1 MEAKRIYFGS
11 LYERKKKKTRTRN
24 ICRVC
29 PCFYLNG
36 LVRDLDIY
44 VCSMYCLGCG
54 TDLTNQQANRR
65 VVSSHSDIVDLWKT
79 VVSEWD
85 DQYTSAEDIV
95 QEQPYMCRGCF
106 SAYSRFIAM
115 KTKITTNIAEAMR
128 CFSIVS
134 SKKQRLESPYAAS
147 ELSL

>member
-1 MEAKRIYFGS
+1 MDGCLENGKNV
-11 LYERKKKKTRTRN
+11 KKKK
-24 ICRVC
+24 
-29 PCFYLNG
+29 G
-36 LVRDLDIY
+36 LFGEALFLTTSHFEVLVIDNKSIIY
-44 VCSMYCLGCG
+44 DPPPPPFVNPGSTTG
-54 TDLTNQQANRR
+54 
-65 VVSSHSDIVDLWKT
+65 HSDIVDLWKT

-85 DQYTSAEDIV
+85 EQYTSAEDIV

-134 SKKQRLESPYAAS
+134 SKKQRLESPYTAS
-147 ELSL
+147 ELSLICPLVH

>member
-1 MEAKRIYFGS
+1 
-11 LYERKKKKTRTRN
+11 
-24 ICRVC
+24 
-29 PCFYLNG
+29 
-36 LVRDLDIY
+36 
-44 VCSMYCLGCG
+44 MYCLGCG

-85 DQYTSAEDIV
+85 EQYTSAEDIMQEQPYMCRGCFSAYSRFIVDLWKTVVSEWDEQYTSAEDIV

-115 KTKITTNIAEAMR
+115 KTKITTNIAETMR
-128 CFSIVS
+128 CFSIQC
-134 SKKQRLESPYAAS
+134 KKLKHMTVFRKTNRLVRN
-147 ELSL
+147 L